1 MTHLSRRWTVRA
13 IRWLI
18 SLTMVSSALSACG
31 SGTESTP
38 EATMTADA
46 NALFGYRTESEIGVV
61 RGDTVAVR
69 VPGYFRAPQFTS
81 DRKFLFTTS
90 LKSTGNLV
98 AIDVNNNKVDT
109 RALPSGATAASSGSS
124 IIWWQEPD
132 QLMTIDLSNPA
143 STPSVK
149 RRINLPAAPEGTH
162 ARLIAAHGDTVLLA
176 RLERTGGTAMGPDNL
191 YLARDGAVT
200 PLGIT
205 GGDEPT
211 REAAVSPDGRFIAY
225 PISHRQCGHAQVAVI
240 DVQKATTQ
248 TFSLPGDADT
258 GTSTGVLWLWWAS
271 DNTVRASFTSR
282 SCFSPS
288 TLTEPFKDPA
298 IWALNNGSWQQ
309 EKQGVYQK
317 LAISPTVTA
326 LLEPT
331 ESGGVTLVVQSGNTK
346 TTITNKVQYLVAP

>member
-1 MTHLSRRWTVRA
+1 MTHLSRRWTVTA

-18 SLTMVSSALSACG
+18 SLMMMSSALSACD

-38 EATMTADA
+38 EATTPADA

-81 DRKFLFTTS
+81 DRKFLFASS
-90 LKSTGNLV
+90 LKNSGQLIV
-98 AIDVNNNKVDT
+98 VDVSNNKVDT

-162 ARLIAAHGDTVLLA
+162 ARLISAHGDNVLLA

-191 YLARDGAVT
+191 YLVRDGAVT

-205 GGDEPT
+205 GGDEPIG
-211 REAAVSPDGRFIAY
+211 EAVVSPDGRFIAY
-225 PISHRQCGHAQVAVI
+225 PISHRQCGHAEVAVI

-248 TFSLPGDADT
+248 TFPLPGDADT
-258 GTSTGVLWLWWAS
+258 GTSTGVLWIWWAF
-271 DNTVRASFTSR
+271 DNTLHSSFTSR
-282 SCFSPS
+282 SCLSPS

-298 IWALNNGSWQQ
+298 IWTLNNGNWQQ
-309 EKQGVYQK
+309 EQRGVYQK
-317 LAISPTVTA
+317 IAISPTVTA
-326 LLEPT
+326 LLEPN
-331 ESGGVTLVVQSGNTK
+331 ESGDATLVVQFGNTK